1 MILALLACSHAPELP
16 AAVPGPFDHAYTA
29 WDAALRANVRD
40 GRVDYP
46 GIAPALDGVLA
57 ALATPTA
64 EDVASWTHDEQM
76 AFWINSYN
84 AWTLRVVL
92 DHPGIGSIK
101 DIGVVPYAAFRAPV
115 AHLRA
120 RDAVLSLDDIEKR
133 ELLGGL
139 CKDEPCGPVVHMA
152 VSCASA
158 SCPALQPRA
167 WRADDLDATFEAAA
181 RGFLAD
187 PQKNR
192 VEGDTLQLSRIFDW
206 YAADFVRA
214 AGSVDAWVARYG
226 PAEMAA
232 VASGPHTSGFL
243 EYDWSLNAQGS
254 PSR

>member
-1 MILALLACSHAPELP
+1 MIVALLACSHAPELP
-16 AAVPGPFDHAYTA
+16 APVLGPFDHDYTA
-29 WDAALRANVRD
+29 WNAALSANVSD

-57 ALATPTA
+57 ALATPSA
-64 EDVASWTHDEQM
+64 ADVASWTHDQQL
-76 AFWINSYN
+76 AYWINSYN

-92 DHPGIGSIK
+92 DHPGISSIK

-139 CKDEPCGPVVHMA
+139 CADEPCGPLVHMA
-152 VSCASA
+152 VSCASL

-167 WRADDLDATFEAAA
+167 WRASDLNATFEAAA

-192 VEGDTLQLSRIFDW
+192 RDSDTLRLSRIFDW

-214 AGSVDAWVARYG
+214 EGSVDAWIARYG
-226 PAEMAA
+226 PPELTGAA
-232 VASGPHTSGFL
+232 TVEFL
-243 EYDWSLNAQGS
+243 DYDWSLNAQGP